1 MPTAR
6 AARLF
11 TFHSTKF
18 RDTPPVLL
26 SQLLFNLALL
36 HVCVLS
42 YPLAAAIGSVPEV
55 PAESCNEVNT
65 TEKGRDGKYWLS
77 SIIPGTP
84 VFAYC
89 DMNTGG

>member
-11 TFHSTKF
+11 RFHSTKF
-18 RDTPPVLL
+18 RNTPPVLVSL
-26 SQLLFNLALL
+26 LLFNLALL

-42 YPLAAAIGSVPEV
+42 ALVGSVREV
-55 PAESCNEVNT
+55 PAESCNEVNM
-65 TEKGRDGKYWLS
+65 TEKGCDGKYWLS
-77 SIIPGTP
+77 SIILGTP